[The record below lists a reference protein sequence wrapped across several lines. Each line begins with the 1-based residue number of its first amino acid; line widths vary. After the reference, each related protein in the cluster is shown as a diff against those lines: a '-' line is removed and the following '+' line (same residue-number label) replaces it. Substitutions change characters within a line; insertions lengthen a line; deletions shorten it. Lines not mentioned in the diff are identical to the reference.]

1 MAHWTDVIRGVLFG
15 KRGSLNE
22 EIVIKITEPTYIK
35 NLAVYTAVSI
45 IANALSQCE
54 IVVYENGEK
63 VENENWYDLNVK
75 PNVNENASGFWHKV
89 VERMLTAPEGMG
101 ALVFVSGGSLYVA
114 DSYAIQEKRPFKMA
128 GNLYNA
134 VTVDD
139 FQLQK
144 TFTARD
150 TILFKL
156 NDSGIQEV
164 VNAAYNELSA
174 AVSASINSY
183 AGDHMQRWKFKVSS
197 MEAGSKEFKE
207 KWESSI
213 KKKIV
218 EYVKGD
224 TNVYVEYDGR
234 TLDPVDAGSSKKTP
248 ADDPVKFIE
257 EIYDFT
263 FKAFHI
269 PSGLLSTT
277 GNNNIGDLMTLFL
290 TFAVDPIADMIG
302 KTLTGAYYDA
312 NGYAKGNYFRV
323 DTSKIKHVDIF
334 AIASDADK
342 LISSGFATI
351 NEARKAAG
359 LDPGAEKWLDEHIL
373 TKNYEIGGP
382 SGGTEEQTL

>member
-1 MAHWTDVIRGVLFG
+1 MAHWTETIRNVLFG
-15 KRGSLNE
+15 KRGFLDE
-22 EIVIKITEPTYIK
+22 QIVIKIPQSAYIK
-35 NLAVYTAVSI
+35 NLAVHTAVSI

-54 IVVYENGEK
+54 IVVYENGTQ
-63 VENENWYDLNVK
+63 VNNENWYDLNVK
-75 PNVNENASGFWHKV
+75 PNVNENASSFWHKV
-89 VERMLTAPEGMG
+89 VERMLTAPQGKG
-101 ALVFVSGGSLYVA
+101 ALVFVSGGRLYVA
-114 DSYAIQEKRPFKMA
+114 DSYEIQEKRPFKMA
-128 GNLYNA
+128 GNLYTA

-156 NDSGIQEV
+156 NDSSIQKV
-164 VNAAYNELSA
+164 VDSAYEELSGAVLA
-174 AVSASINSY
+174 AINSY
-183 AGDHMQRWKFKVSS
+183 ASEHTQRWKFKVSS
-197 MEAGSKEFKE
+197 MEAGSAEFKSS
-207 KWESSI
+207 WESTL
-213 KKKIV
+213 KKKIQ

-234 TLDPVDAGSSKKTP
+234 TLDPVDMGDKNSS
-248 ADDPVKFIE
+248 AEDAARFIS

-269 PSGLLSTT
+269 PTGLLTTT

-302 KTLTGAYYDA
+302 KALTGAYYDA
-312 NGYAKGNYFRV
+312 DAYAKGNYFRV

-334 AIASDADK
+334 TIASDADK

-351 NEARKAAG
+351 NETRKAAG
-359 LDPGAEKWLDEHIL
+359 LDPGDEKWLDEHIL

-382 SGGTEEQTL
+382 SDGTEEQTL

>member
-1 MAHWTDVIRGVLFG
+1 MAHWAGVIRDLIFG
-15 KRGSLNE
+15 KRGFLDE
-22 EIVIKITEPTYIK
+22 QIVIKIPKASYIK
-35 NLAVYTAVSI
+35 NLAVHTAVSI
-45 IANALSQCE
+45 IANAISQCE
-54 IVVYENGEK
+54 IVVYEKGEK
-63 VENENWYDLNVK
+63 VNNEDWYSLNVR
-75 PNVNENASGFWHKV
+75 PNANENASGFWHKV
-89 VERMLTAPEGMG
+89 VERMLTAPHDKG
-101 ALVFVSGGSLYVA
+101 ALVFLSGGNLYVA
-114 DSYAIQEKRPFKMA
+114 DSYEIQEKRPFKMA

-156 NDSGIQEV
+156 HDSSIQEAV
-164 VNAAYNELSA
+164 DEAYDELST
-174 AVSASINSY
+174 AVSAAISSFSS
-183 AGDHMQRWKFKVSS
+183 DHSQRWKFKVSAV
-197 MEAGSKEFKE
+197 EAGTEEFKN
-207 KWESSI
+207 KWESTL
-213 KKKIV
+213 KKKIQ

-224 TNVYVEYDGR
+224 TNVYVEYDGK
-234 TLDPVDAGSSKKTP
+234 TLDPVDLGNNKAA
-248 ADDPVKFIE
+248 ADDSIKFIQ
-257 EIYDFT
+257 EIFEFT

-269 PSGLLSTT
+269 PSGLLSTS

-302 KTLTGAYYDA
+302 KALTGAYYDA
-312 NGYAKGNYFRV
+312 NGYANGNYFRV

-351 NEARKAAG
+351 NETRKAAG
-359 LDPGAEKWLDEHIL
+359 LDAGNEKWLDEHIL

-382 SGGTEEQTL
+382 GDGAEK